1 MLDLLLQINMT
12 LTIWVNDLLSMGLP
26 LIDKSLEEVID
37 VFKNSPT
44 SDLNGQIT
52 SWARTIGACL
62 ALGVGS
68 YEAWMM
74 ILGRRGMDVMK
85 ILRIVVISV
94 CLSGPGMKFIHGIC
108 DAPGDVLSTA
118 AQNKARR
125 ANAELDLQE
134 KAVAKEQKVYLDSL
148 RALQA
153 KQMEQKEAQ
162 DALEESEEA
171 KGGMMD
177 KIKSVLT
184 GIGNSIENLGTEIEN
199 QAKQAALLVETK
211 AVEIINGIIRFIGE
225 VLFQMTYY
233 SMLVGQR
240 IFLNILWLFMPVAFA
255 MSLAPPFRS
264 AWSQWLSKYL
274 SLTLW
279 PFIIYLISYYVDYL
293 LMYFIKKD
301 LTAYEHLIGG
311 VDMNNWGTIGTLGI
325 QGIGTTCMYVVGL
338 LAGAKILSMVPEV
351 ASWLIPGGVSSS
363 MGQMSAGVAAA
374 AGGYAGSAAGTAAGI
389 GAAVAGGVAGSAARA
404 GAAAVGGMAS
414 GASTGGNVGGSMGGS
429 GATGMVGRAVGTMVG
444 AVGGGVTAA
453 AGSVGHDFG
462 HAVGGGGRS
471 EAFHRGQ
478 GKDDSNSSGG
488 RSSSSTPKAG
498 SKEGSIRTSSIVNG
512 MEANWKMHP
521 EDKFNP
527 DKNKS

>member
-26 LIDKSLEEVID
+26 LIDKSLEEVIM
-37 VFKNSPT
+37 VLGNPPT
-44 SDLNGQIT
+44 KVLESTIT
-52 SWARTIGACL
+52 GWARTIGASL

-85 ILRIVVISV
+85 ILRIVIISV
-94 CLSGPGMKFIHGIC
+94 CLSGPGMSFIHNIC
-108 DAPGDVLSTA
+108 NAPGKVLEDSA
-118 AQNKARR
+118 HKMAQKA
-125 ANAELDLQE
+125 NTDLDAKE
-134 KAVAKEQKVYLDSL
+134 RAVAKEQKVYLDSL
-148 RALQA
+148 RSLQA
-153 KQMEQKEAQ
+153 KQMEQKEAK

-171 KGGMMD
+171 KGGMIG

-211 AVEIINGIIRFIGE
+211 AVEIVNGIIRFIGE

-233 SMLVGQR
+233 GMLVGQK
-240 IFLNILWLFMPVAFA
+240 IFINILWLFMPVAFA

-293 LMYFIKKD
+293 LMYFVGKD
-301 LTAYEHLIGG
+301 LAAYKSLVGG
-311 VDMNNWGTIGTLGI
+311 TNINNWGTIGTLGI

-363 MGQMSAGVAAA
+363 MGQMSAGAVSAAAGTAAA
-374 AGGYAGSAAGTAAGI
+374 AGG
-389 GAAVAGGVAGSAARA
+389 AVGGVVGGSAARA
-404 GAAAVGGMAS
+404 GSAAIGGAISGGSTAASMSTGGGMA
-414 GASTGGNVGGSMGGS
+414 GAAAKVGGIVMGTIGGAAGS
-429 GATGMVGRAVGTMVG
+429 AI
-444 AVGGGVTAA
+444 
-453 AGSVGHDFG
+453 GSVGHDIKK
-462 HAVGGGGRS
+462 A
-471 EAFHRGQ
+471 A
-478 GKDDSNSSGG
+478 SSGG
-488 RSSSSTPKAG
+488 RGDAFNRGAG
-498 SKEGSIRTSSIVNG
+498 K
-512 MEANWKMHP
+512 K
-521 EDKFNP
+521 
-527 DKNKS
+527 